1 MTAVLVLSLGSITIA
16 APAVSEEII
25 LTEEPTDEMPDYEES
40 AETPILIPEEPADEM
55 PLPDFEESAE
65 TPLQLMEDSG
75 AGEGTPAKRT
85 IMMYI
90 CGSNLE
96 SRYSMASYNQLWE
109 AKGADA
115 AEKQAELEGKINDLT
130 EQIGSLTEKH

>member
-1 MTAVLVLSLGSITIA
+1 MIALLLTAVLVLSLGSITIA

-40 AETPILIPEEPADEM
+40 AETP
-55 PLPDFEESAE
+55 
-65 TPLQLMEDSG
+65 LQLMEDSG

-90 CGSNLE
+90 CGSVHVKKLA
-96 SRYSMASYNQLWE
+96 RKRITAP
-109 AKGADA
+109 GA
-115 AEKQAELEGKINDLT
+115 Q
-130 EQIGSLTEKH
+130 

>member
-1 MTAVLVLSLGSITIA
+1 MIALLLTAVLVLSLGSITIA

-25 LTEEPTDEMPDYEES
+25 LTEEPTGEMPDYEES

-96 SRYSMASYNQLWE
+96 SRYSMASYNLRQILSTNFSTDE
-109 AKGADA
+109 DVKFVVMTA
-115 AEKQAELEGKINDLT
+115 APIVGF
-130 EQIGSLTEKH
+130 